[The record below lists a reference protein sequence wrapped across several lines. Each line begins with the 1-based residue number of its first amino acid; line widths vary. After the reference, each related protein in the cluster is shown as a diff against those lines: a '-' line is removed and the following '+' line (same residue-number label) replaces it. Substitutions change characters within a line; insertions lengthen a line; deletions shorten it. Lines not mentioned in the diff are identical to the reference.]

1 MVSKKPKAKA
11 SSAWKKK
18 YTKDVTKAATCRP
31 HDGGGLPVPCSKIF
45 PMDCPKDWSELCRAL
60 KQWGKCW
67 ETWGEKV
74 FEELQN
80 SNCGECNPQLILPP
94 NPICGICE
102 ATKGMHAQWT
112 LWADRVNAL
121 LKDCSGGGPNHV
133 PPPPPPFN

>member
-60 KQWGKCW
+60 EQWGKCW
-67 ETWGEKV
+67 ETWGNRSRTSCRAG
-74 FEELQN
+74 LQRQR
-80 SNCGECNPQLILPP
+80 GQ
-94 NPICGICE
+94 
-102 ATKGMHAQWT
+102 
-112 LWADRVNAL
+112 
-121 LKDCSGGGPNHV
+121 DCAVRTRCPLQYRARGV
-133 PPPPPPFN
+133 